1 MNRLQRRQAERQAT
15 RKPGQPART
24 LRQPHA
30 QNRLLLLKNPQR
42 LPETALLDSRIKL
55 HLYLLQLKQEHDV
68 DGVRYFQHFLDNIR
82 TMCLLQERPKYKDA
96 ADKAQQEL
104 EASPQD
110 GPRRFP
116 WLSALVNSFDREMEH
131 TSATLLV
138 ECNDHAAA
146 CGQLA
151 CIAVILALPDYTAAA
166 LKQLLTGG
174 TLQAAAEQAGACQAE
189 LKRNCLIML
198 HQLHNLLWAEVDFE
212 RPWTLTA
219 ARKHKQIYLHA
230 IEQLKSVAGQAAGHV
245 ENFRRLFGVS
255 LVNLNAFIKEAK
267 EQS

>member
-1 MNRLQRRQAERQAT
+1 MNRLQRRQAERQAA
-15 RKPGQPART
+15 RKPGAPART

-151 CIAVILALPDYTAAA
+151 CIAVIIALPDYTAAA
-166 LKQLLTGG
+166 LKQLLAGV
-174 TLQAAAEQAGACQAE
+174 TLKAAAEQAGAGQAE
-189 LKRNCLIML
+189 LKKNCLIML
-198 HQLHNLLWAEVDFE
+198 HQLHNLLWAEVDFA

-219 ARKHKQIYLHA
+219 ARRHKQIYLQA
-230 IEQLKSVAGQAAGHV
+230 IDQLKSVAGQAAARV
-245 ENFRRLFGVS
+245 ADFRRLFGVA
-255 LVNLNAFIKEAK
+255 LVNLDAFIKTA
-267 EQS
+267 